1 MRKTENGKWKVESGK
16 DKNPFSGFYVLLIV
30 FALSIFHSLFSI
42 FPVYAEASKSSKFTL
57 DAGGFVSGGG
67 SAESPTIKS
76 QAGNLGDFAGTTT
89 TATSSG
95 TSSSGAAS
103 AVTTVNPGLLQVI
116 VGEGA
121 HSDYPF
127 DIKEIIAKD
136 SPMGSAITAAD
147 WQKDN
152 DPYFYWTVYGPPEG
166 VIGYSFALNAIPDE
180 TVDVSDSSFSY
191 AGKNISDGK
200 HLFRVIA
207 QSAAGKWGREGA
219 FEIWIDATAPSVVS
233 FNPGNKALLNTA
245 TPQIQVALKDADSGV
260 NPDSVV
266 LKVNRATVEV
276 PFDDQQGG
284 VTYTPA
290 SPLKEG
296 INSITFDARDKTNNV
311 AATLVWSFTIDTQAP
326 GGSVV
331 INNGDASTTST
342 SVKLTLAAEDA
353 TTSVKEMM
361 ISNQPDFGGARWEPF
376 VGLKDSWTLSPVSGE
391 RAVYVKFK
399 DEAGNESGAY
409 SDPIELVIIAPD
421 TTITSGPSGVTDQT
435 AAAFTYSASES
446 GSSFRRQI
454 DGGDWS
460 EWGTETWVTFTDLKR
475 GNHYFGVKAG
485 KDVDGNGTIDADEED
500 PTPATR
506 SWTISESGGTEAI
519 NLPPEK
525 PVKYW
530 YKE

>member
-1 MRKTENGKWKVESGK
+1 MIETESGKWKFVFV
-16 DKNPFSGFYVLLIV
+16 FSTFHFLL
-30 FALSIFHSLFSI
+30 ST
-42 FPVYAEASKSSKFTL
+42 FPVYAEASKSSKFSL
-57 DAGGFVSGGG
+57 EAGGFVSGGG
-67 SAESPTIKS
+67 ASESATTKS
-76 QAGNLGDFAGTTT
+76 QSNFGDFAGTTT

-116 VGEGA
+116 TAEGA
-121 HSDYPF
+121 PTDYPF
-127 DIKEIIAKD
+127 DIKEIVAKD
-136 SPMGSAITAAD
+136 SPLGGVIAPAS
-147 WQKDN
+147 WQRDN
-152 DPYFYWTVYGPPEG
+152 DPYFYWTVYGPSEG
-166 VIGYSFALNAIPDE
+166 VSGYSFALNAIPDE
-180 TVDVSDSSFSY
+180 TVDANDSSFSY
-191 AGKNISDGK
+191 TGKNIFDGK
-200 HLFRVIA
+200 HLFRVMA
-207 QSAAGKWGREGA
+207 QSTAGKWGREGA

-233 FNPGNKALLNTA
+233 FSPGNKALLNTA
-245 TPQIQVALKDADSGV
+245 IPQIQIDLKDEASGID
-260 NPDSVV
+260 PDSVV

-276 PFDDQQGG
+276 LFDDQQGG

-296 INSITFDARDKTNNV
+296 SNSITFDARDKTNNV
-311 AATLVWSFTIDTQAP
+311 AATLVWSFTIDTQTP
-326 GGSVV
+326 FGSVV

-342 SVKLTLAAEDA
+342 SVKLTLVAEDA

-361 ISNQPDFGGARWEPF
+361 ISNQSDFGGAGWAPF

-409 SDPIELVIIAPD
+409 SDAIELVIIAPE
-421 TTITSGPSGVTDQT
+421 TTITSGPSGITDQT
-435 AAAFTYSASES
+435 TAAFTYSASES
-446 GSSFRRQI
+446 GSSFKYQI

-460 EWGTETWVTFTDLKR
+460 EWGTETLVAFTDLKK

-506 SWTISESGGTEAI
+506 SWTISESGGTEPI

>member
-1 MRKTENGKWKVESGK
+1 MS
-16 DKNPFSGFYVLLIV
+16 YVVRGTWFIFLCIFCTLYAV
-30 FALSIFHSLFSI
+30 RCTLSF
-42 FPVYAEASKSSKFTL
+42 AEASKSSKYKL
-57 DAGGFVSGGG
+57 ESGGFISGGG
-67 SAESPTIKS
+67 VTESATKKV
-76 QAGNLGDFAGTTT
+76 QVGTFGDF
-89 TATSSG
+89 SG
-95 TSSSGAAS
+95 TQTSTKSGKFGA
-103 AVTTVNPGLLQVI
+103 NPGLAQLLAE
-116 VGEGA
+116 EGLV
-121 HSDYPF
+121 SEYPF
-127 DIKEIIAKD
+127 DIKEIFAKESSGSSSIAPA
-136 SPMGSAITAAD
+136 S
-147 WQKDN
+147 WQRDN
-152 DPYFYWTVYGPPEG
+152 SPYFYWTVYGPKEG

-191 AGKNISDGK
+191 TGKNISDGK
-200 HLFRVIA
+200 HLFHVIA
-207 QSAAGKWGREGA
+207 QSTAGKWGREGA

-233 FNPGNKALLNTA
+233 FNPGSKALLNTA
-245 TPQIQVALKDADSGV
+245 TPQIKIDLKDEASGV
-260 NPDSVV
+260 DPDSVV
-266 LKVNRATVEV
+266 LKVNHVMIEV
-276 PFDDQQGG
+276 PFDAQQGG

-290 SPLKEG
+290 SPMKEG
-296 INSITFDARDKTNNV
+296 SHSITFDARDKTNNV

-326 GGSVV
+326 AGSVI
-331 INNGDASTTST
+331 INNGDASTTSA

-361 ISNQPDFGGARWEPF
+361 ISNQSDFGGARWEPF
-376 VGLKDSWTLSPVSGE
+376 VSLKDSWTLSPVSGE

-409 SDPIELVIIAPD
+409 SDAIELVIIAPD

-435 AAAFTYSASES
+435 TAAFTYSASES

-460 EWGTETWVTFTDLKR
+460 EWGTETLATFIGVKK
-475 GNHYFGVKAG
+475 GNHYFGVKSG

-506 SWTISESGGTEAI
+506 SWTISENGGTEPV

>member
-1 MRKTENGKWKVESGK
+1 M
-16 DKNPFSGFYVLLIV
+16 
-30 FALSIFHSLFSI
+30 
-42 FPVYAEASKSSKFTL
+42 
-57 DAGGFVSGGG
+57 
-67 SAESPTIKS
+67 
-76 QAGNLGDFAGTTT
+76 
-89 TATSSG
+89 
-95 TSSSGAAS
+95 
-103 AVTTVNPGLLQVI
+103 NPGLLQVI
-116 VGEGA
+116 TEAGA
-121 HSDYPF
+121 PTDYPF

-136 SPMGSAITAAD
+136 SPVGSAITPAA

-166 VIGYSFALNAIPDE
+166 VSGYSFALDAIPDE
-180 TVDVSDSSFSY
+180 TVDVTDSSFSY
-191 AGKNISDGK
+191 VGKNISDGN

-233 FNPGNKALLNTA
+233 FSPGNKALLNTA
-245 TPQIQVALKDADSGV
+245 TPQIKIDLKDEASGID
-260 NPDSVV
+260 PDSVV
-266 LKVNRATVEV
+266 LKVNRSTIEV
-276 PFDDQQGG
+276 PFNAEQGG

-296 INSITFDARDKTNNV
+296 SNSITFDVRDKTNNV
-311 AATLVWSFTIDTQAP
+311 TATLVWSFTIDTQLPA
-326 GGSVV
+326 GSVV

-342 SVKLTLAAEDA
+342 SVKLTLMAEDA

-361 ISNQPDFGGARWEPF
+361 ISNQSDFGGARWEPF
-376 VGLKDSWTLSPVSGE
+376 VDLKDSWTLSPVSGE
-391 RAVYVKFK
+391 RPLYVKFK
-399 DEAGNESGAY
+399 DEAGNESSAY
-409 SDPIELVIIAPD
+409 NDSIELVIIAPD
-421 TTITSGPSGVTDQT
+421 TTITSGPSGITDQAT
-435 AAAFTYSASES
+435 AAFTYSASES
-446 GSSFRRQI
+446 GSSFKYQI

-460 EWGTETWVTFTDLKR
+460 QWGIETLVTFTDLKK
-475 GNHYFGVKAG
+475 GNHYFSVKAG
-485 KDVDGNGTIDADEED
+485 KDVDGNGSIDADEED